1 MRDISRALNER
12 ENPSWVWVM
21 SFLWLGPWKE
31 HKRENEKASVA
42 QGSPLPLFSGLLWH
56 VLLSSI
62 TASLPGWTEPV
73 ETQSWSRSFSSLKP
87 TMSGIW
93 SQRRKATNAARYH
106 CCNAIL
112 LSWFN
117 YCPCGHIVAVTY
129 RPLLGPF
136 FVFCPNCSKAT
147 YLYCECTHGNLEK
160 HFTLCSLLE
169 NLPPHS
175 TNGRTEIFLRGSLDF
190 ILVPFSISLTA
201 LELILICHSYLCGK
215 YNRLLVPV
223 S

>member
-62 TASLPGWTEPV
+62 TASLPGWTEPA

-136 FVFCPNCSKAT
+136 FVFCPNSSKAT

-160 HFTLCSLLE
+160 HFTLCFIAWKLTSTFNKWQNW
-169 NLPPHS
+169 NLPKGLTGLYTCS
-175 TNGRTEIFLRGSLDF
+175 NQQISNCTRTYFNLSFLF
-190 ILVPFSISLTA
+190 MW
-201 LELILICHSYLCGK
+201 
-215 YNRLLVPV
+215 
-223 S
+223 